1 MNVAKF
7 LRGTAFGTALISA
20 AIAGNAGA
28 STATGTLT
36 VNATVIKVCLISN
49 GTLNFGNYNPTAAT
63 ALTATTTVTL
73 TCTPGSSY
81 NIGMNA
87 GSGSGGTTSLREMT
101 LSGGSATLGY
111 ELFQDSGYSVNWG
124 NTVGTNTLSGTTSS
138 SALANTIN
146 IYGEIPANEVA
157 GVGNY
162 SDSVTMTVTY

>member
-1 MNVAKF
+1 MNASRIFRCAAGASAVLA
-7 LRGTAFGTALISA
+7 A

-28 STATGTLT
+28 TTTTGTLT
-36 VNATVIKVCLISN
+36 VNTTVIKVCLISN
-49 GTLNFGNYNPTAAT
+49 GTLNFGNYDPTAAT
-63 ALTATTTVTL
+63 ANTTSTTVTL

-87 GSGSGGTTSLREMT
+87 GSGSGGSTTLREMT

-124 NTVGTNTLSGTTSS
+124 NTVGTSTLAGTTSS
-138 SALANTIN
+138 STLANTITV
-146 IYGEIPANEVA
+146 YGEIPANEVA